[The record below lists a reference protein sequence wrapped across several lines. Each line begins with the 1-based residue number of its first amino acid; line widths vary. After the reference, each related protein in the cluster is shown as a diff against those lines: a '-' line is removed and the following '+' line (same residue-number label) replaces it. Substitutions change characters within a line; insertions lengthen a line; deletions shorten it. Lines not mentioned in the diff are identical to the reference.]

1 MAKEKVYADS
11 IDAAIEKA
19 SGSINAKQEF
29 ASVEEA
35 LASFKER
42 GNFDPS
48 ASQILVGMVL
58 NFDTSKMKC
67 KISDI
72 GNNGA
77 SVVTVPAGMKKADG
91 SVTYDRA
98 INFYLSTPGKTI
110 RVTDANG
117 EPVQDET
124 GAQRQVT
131 GKGNPI
137 WEACDAAKSDA
148 ARLEYLIA
156 QGSVEC
162 IDIKRDFGPSQ
173 YVTIG
178 EQRVPK
184 GHKLASLPLFAKY

>member
-1 MAKEKVYADS
+1 MAKEKKYADG

-29 ASVEEA
+29 ASVQEA

-58 NFDTSKMKC
+58 NFDEAKIKC

-72 GNNGA
+72 GTNGA

-91 SVTYDRA
+91 SVIYDRA

-124 GAQRQVT
+124 GAQRLVT
-131 GKGNPI
+131 GQGNAI

-148 ARLEYLIA
+148 ARLEYLLNKQI
-156 QGSVEC
+156 EC
-162 IDIKRDFGPSQ
+162 VGMKRDFGPSQ

-184 GHKLASLPLFAKY
+184 GHKLSSLPLFNEYK